1 MKFSETVELLTR
13 ELKLPSNSSV
23 SIPLHDS
30 LWGIWKDAYRF
41 KPGRVYVWVGAGYA
55 YLFSPTGGSDY
66 EVRYVVFKHPQ
77 GDAEHR
83 RKLQARLDT
92 SRVSGF
98 LLGSVPRE
106 LLGLVED
113 TGNAGHEDYR
123 HYDFP
128 TSEWDFEARSQS
140 AGPKYI
146 AELDPVTLLPLG
158 SGDCLLPSTPLHLP
172 SC

>member
-23 SIPLHDS
+23 STPLHDS

-41 KPGRVYVWVGAGYA
+41 KPGRVYVWAGAGYA

-66 EVRYVVFKHPQ
+66 EVRYVLFKYCH
-77 GDAEHR
+77 GDTER
-83 RKLQARLDT
+83 RRELQARLDT
-92 SRVSGF
+92 SRVSEF

-106 LLGLVED
+106 TLGLEGDV
-113 TGNAGHEDYR
+113 GNASHLHYR

-128 TSEWDFEARSQS
+128 TSERDFETRSQS

-158 SGDCLLPSTPLHLP
+158 SGDCLLPSTPLQLP
-172 SC
+172 